1 MLGAISS
8 QTVKASE
15 IKAGYT
21 TAERILNIEAIKIL
35 SVNIIVKLDI
45 AKIPNIKANVF
56 FLSYFE
62 NKMGMNNPLTAIVN
76 VNELTYNPEIEI
88 DVLKY
93 PDICE
98 MIPIILKGVFI
109 PKVDNI
115 KIYKSNFGLY
125 FIFSIPLITIVM

>member
-1 MLGAISS
+1 M
-8 QTVKASE
+8 
-15 IKAGYT
+15 KAGYT
-21 TAERILNIEAIKIL
+21 TAERILNIEAIKTL
-35 SVNIIVKLDI
+35 SVKIMIKLDI
-45 AKIPNIKANVF
+45 AKTPNIKANVF

-93 PDICE
+93 SDICE